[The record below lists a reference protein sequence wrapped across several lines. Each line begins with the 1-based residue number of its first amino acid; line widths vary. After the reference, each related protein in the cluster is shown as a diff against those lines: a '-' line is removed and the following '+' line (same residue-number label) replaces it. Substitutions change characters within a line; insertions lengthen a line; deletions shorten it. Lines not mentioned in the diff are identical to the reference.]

1 MLRTEAVKNFQDLEA
16 LFAERNWSS
25 QPDIY
30 LGEALVG
37 GGVINNKQLTQAL
50 EIQQEQHGKHLGR
63 ILVEMGLVTTEQ
75 INNALARKFNIPYV
89 KLEGFEISPQILA
102 KVPADIALQYNLVP
116 LGKSGGRLIVAM
128 ENPLDT
134 TGIEVLRFN
143 TNLNIETVIASPEDI
158 ARARSKYY
166 SQADEDAAIEDMALE
181 AIEEVVP
188 GEEAVH
194 LIEQQAKKKPI
205 VRLLNAI
212 MLQAVTRGASDIN
225 IRPESDRVGVYYRID
240 GRIQFSR
247 ALPRSVLPTLVS
259 RVKIIGQMDIAE
271 RRLPQDGHARMVRG
285 RQTIDLRISIVP
297 TVNGESVVIRI
308 LDKEAGLKPID
319 QLGLSATELH
329 TIKRLLNRAHGLFLV
344 TGPTGSGKSTTL
356 NALLKE
362 LKKRGPHILTVEDP
376 VEYDI
381 EGIEQVQISKVKG
394 TTFSSVLRHFLRHD
408 PDVIMVG
415 EIRDQETARIAAKAS
430 LTGHL
435 VLSTLHT
442 NDAASAVTRLADM
455 GIEPYLL
462 STTMLG
468 VMAQRLIRLN
478 CENCKTEMHVEPY
491 LRKALGIGDH
501 EIFYS
506 GKGCMECDYTGFR
519 GRTSVSELLVI
530 TPEVAEL
537 IVAGKASNIIT
548 DMAVSQGMI
557 RLRDNALSLARQGR
571 TALEEVM
578 GIALE

>member
-1 MLRTEAVKNFQDLEA
+1 MVSE
-16 LFAERNWSS
+16 SS
-25 QPDIY
+25 QM
-30 LGEALVG
+30 
-37 GGVINNKQLTQAL
+37 KQ
-50 EIQQEQHGKHLGR
+50 E
-63 ILVEMGLVTTEQ
+63 V
-75 INNALARKFNIPYV
+75 
-89 KLEGFEISPQILA
+89 A
-102 KVPADIALQYNLVP
+102 K
-116 LGKSGGRLIVAM
+116 
-128 ENPLDT
+128 T
-134 TGIEVLRFN
+134 
-143 TNLNIETVIASPEDI
+143 
-158 ARARSKYY
+158 
-166 SQADEDAAIEDMALE
+166 
-181 AIEEVVP
+181 
-188 GEEAVH
+188 
-194 LIEQQAKKKPI
+194 
-205 VRLLNAI
+205 
-212 MLQAVTRGASDIN
+212 
-225 IRPESDRVGVYYRID
+225 
-240 GRIQFSR
+240 
-247 ALPRSVLPTLVS
+247 
-259 RVKIIGQMDIAE
+259 
-271 RRLPQDGHARMVRG
+271 
-285 RQTIDLRISIVP
+285 
-297 TVNGESVVIRI
+297 
-308 LDKEAGLKPID
+308 
-319 QLGLSATELH
+319 
-329 TIKRLLNRAHGLFLV
+329 NRAHGLFLV

-468 VMAQRLIRLN
+468 VMAQRLVRLN
-478 CENCKTEMHVEPY
+478 CENCKAEIHVEPY
-491 LRKALGIGDH
+491 VRKAFGIGEH
-501 EIFYS
+501 EVFYS